1 VLAVRDR
8 STRRSDPKPRARG
21 WGKAS
26 RTLRRATASASPS
39 RVLVVL
45 TSLAAEGTPR
55 LVLELCRIWQQQGI
69 RPVVALLRAR
79 PDDLAPEF
87 DALGIERVCLGMGG
101 RGYARYGRLALELFR
116 LARRHRADA
125 LLSMPLGWHTFMAYG
140 ARLGGVRRVAAH
152 VGNYPTMSGAA
163 FRKFR
168 AQVQLG
174 RPATTALV
182 CCSRYVQEGVVARFG
197 IDPGETAVVHNGV
210 PVAAFAERARAA
222 RRQHKASRFRI
233 GMVARLEA
241 HKDQPTL
248 IRAAGRLGRRGLDC
262 EVWLIGE
269 GSRRCELE
277 ALIAEEGLRDRVHLL
292 GMRRDVAELVGRIDL
307 FVFATTPDEGLG
319 IALIEAMAAGVPVVA
334 SDVGACREVLD
345 DGALGLLV
353 PPRDPLALA
362 DAIECI
368 RHEPEAA
375 AERAERARRKAFEL
389 FDAERMA
396 AAYAGLLG
404 LNASGA
410 ASALQAA

>member
-1 VLAVRDR
+1 M
-8 STRRSDPKPRARG
+8 T
-21 WGKAS
+21 
-26 RTLRRATASASPS
+26 
-39 RVLVVL
+39 
-45 TSLAAEGTPR
+45 
-55 LVLELCRIWQQQGI
+55 
-69 RPVVALLRAR
+69 
-79 PDDLAPEF
+79 
-87 DALGIERVCLGMGG
+87 
-101 RGYARYGRLALELFR
+101 
-116 LARRHRADA
+116 
-125 LLSMPLGWHTFMAYG
+125 
-140 ARLGGVRRVAAH
+140 
-152 VGNYPTMSGAA
+152 GAA

-182 CCSRYVQEGVVARFG
+182 CCSRYVQEGVVARLG
-197 IDPGETAVVHNGV
+197 VDPGETAVVHNGV

-248 IRAAGRLGRRGLDC
+248 IRTAGRLARRALEC

-269 GSRRCELE
+269 GSRRRELE
-277 ALIAEEGLRDRVHLL
+277 ALIAAEGLCDRVHLL

-362 DAIECI
+362 DAIERI

>member
-1 VLAVRDR
+1 
-8 STRRSDPKPRARG
+8 
-21 WGKAS
+21 
-26 RTLRRATASASPS
+26 
-39 RVLVVL
+39 
-45 TSLAAEGTPR
+45 
-55 LVLELCRIWQQQGI
+55 
-69 RPVVALLRAR
+69 VALLRSS

-87 DALGIERVCLGMGG
+87 DALGIERVCLGIGE
-101 RGYARYGRLALELFR
+101 RGYATYGRLALELFR
-116 LARRHRADA
+116 LARRTRADA
-125 LLSMPLGWHTFMAYG
+125 LLSMPLGWHASMAYG

-163 FRKFR
+163 LRKFR

-197 IDPGETAVVHNGV
+197 VDPGETAVVYNGV
-210 PVAAFAERARAA
+210 PVAAFAARARAA

-248 IRAAGRLGRRGLDC
+248 IRAAGRLARRGLDC

-277 ALIAEEGLRDRVHLL
+277 ALIAGEGLGDHVHLL

-362 DAIECI
+362 DAIERV